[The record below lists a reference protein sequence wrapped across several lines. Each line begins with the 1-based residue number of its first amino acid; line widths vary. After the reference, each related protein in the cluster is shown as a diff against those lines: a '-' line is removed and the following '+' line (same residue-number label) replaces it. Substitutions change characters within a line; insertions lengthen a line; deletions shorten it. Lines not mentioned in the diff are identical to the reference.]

1 MKLNVNQLVEFLRI
15 LLLYLLCIVVHML
28 IHSQHT
34 HDIKNLV
41 LVFEIKQSWGEL
53 VEKIYDI
60 FYKVYLLVYLI
71 FILNFKC
78 QKSC

>member
-41 LVFEIKQSWGEL
+41 LVFEIKQSWGEF
-53 VEKIYDI
+53 VEKIYDMFLQNLFI
-60 FYKVYLLVYLI
+60 GLLNIYI
-71 FILNFKC
+71 EF
-78 QKSC
+78 